1 MAGTPRCIPKL
12 SVITDNPSPR
22 TLLSEFAFSISDS
35 DEIIGVRPTFTTSL
49 NYGRGFAQSHFHVLP
64 VLAKALSESTQK
76 GHYSDAEG
84 IIEL

>member
-1 MAGTPRCIPKL
+1 MFSMITEIPILKT
-12 SVITDNPSPR
+12 SD
-22 TLLSEFAFSISDS
+22 SEFAFSISDS